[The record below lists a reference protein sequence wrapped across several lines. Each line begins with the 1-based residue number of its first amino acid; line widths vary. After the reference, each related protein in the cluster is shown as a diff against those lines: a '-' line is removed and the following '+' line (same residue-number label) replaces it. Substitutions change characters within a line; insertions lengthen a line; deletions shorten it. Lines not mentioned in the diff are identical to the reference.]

1 MITKNELVV
10 DAFEQLRISGLTVS
24 PSPSEITSAVRRM
37 DSMILSWQ
45 NQGLCLNYNNSEG
58 YSKTDPLQE
67 SGIADS
73 DALAVVLNL
82 AKTLAPS
89 YGQQIDRATLGE
101 AKTAFEGLYS
111 VELTMR
117 EPDTFQPTG
126 AGNSVYG
133 IRQQFSYQEPEIS
146 PPSDCSANNIFVGQI
161 EFYTTDFADYLAE
174 VDGDTIASYTAVDG
188 ESVKLLSDSI
198 SGSVITLECEGVIL
212 GFGQIIVTVTTSS
225 GRVFPRGVIFDV
237 KAV

>member
-37 DSMILSWQ
+37 DSMVLSWQ
-45 NQGLCLNYNNSEG
+45 NQGLCLGYNNSEG

-82 AKTLAPS
+82 AKTLAAS
-89 YGQQIDRATLGE
+89 YGQQMDRLTLGE
-101 AKTAFEGLYS
+101 AKTAFESLFS

-126 AGNSVYG
+126 AGNSAPLCDPRPASRRCARVSCRTRCSSSCRPAPG
-133 IRQQFSYQEPEIS
+133 R
-146 PPSDCSANNIFVGQI
+146 SD
-161 EFYTTDFADYLAE
+161 
-174 VDGDTIASYTAVDG
+174 
-188 ESVKLLSDSI
+188 
-198 SGSVITLECEGVIL
+198 
-212 GFGQIIVTVTTSS
+212 
-225 GRVFPRGVIFDV
+225 
-237 KAV
+237 